1 MLSNLTAE
9 QRNSLQ
15 AMPQVLGLAADIAH
29 AAVTI
34 YLPGENKK
42 FFNVYKQEQPMTQ
55 VGNVRPDMTSRSLR
69 VCCKKMC
76 LLTASVNGLWACST
90 V

>member
-34 YLPGENKK
+34 YLRERIKS
-42 FFNVYKQEQPMTQ
+42 FLMFI
-55 VGNVRPDMTSRSLR
+55 SRSSR
-69 VCCKKMC
+69 
-76 LLTASVNGLWACST
+76 
-90 V
+90 

>member
-34 YLPGENKK
+34 YLPGAADDAGR
-42 FFNVYKQEQPMTQ
+42 QCS
-55 VGNVRPDMTSRSLR
+55 SRYDGA
-69 VCCKKMC
+69 
-76 LLTASVNGLWACST
+76 ASACG
-90 V
+90 

>member
-55 VGNVRPDMTSRSLR
+55 VGNVRPDMTVISAACRMLTSFPVPTLISCSL
-69 VCCKKMC
+69 
-76 LLTASVNGLWACST
+76 
-90 V
+90 

>member
-42 FFNVYKQEQPMTQ
+42 FFMFI
-55 VGNVRPDMTSRSLR
+55 SRSSR
-69 VCCKKMC
+69 
-76 LLTASVNGLWACST
+76 
-90 V
+90 

>member
-15 AMPQVLGLAADIAH
+15 AMQQSLGLAADIAH

-34 YLPGENKK
+34 YLPTENKK
-42 FFNVYKQEQPMTQ
+42 FINVYKQEQAMTQ
-55 VGNVRPDMTSRSLR
+55 VGNARPD
-69 VCCKKMC
+69 
-76 LLTASVNGLWACST
+76 LTGRLFP
-90 V
+90 

>member
-42 FFNVYKQEQPMTQ
+42 FFNVYKQEQP
-55 VGNVRPDMTSRSLR
+55 
-69 VCCKKMC
+69 
-76 LLTASVNGLWACST
+76 
-90 V
+90 

>member
-1 MLSNLTAE
+1 
-9 QRNSLQ
+9 
-15 AMPQVLGLAADIAH
+15 MPQVLGLAADIAH

-55 VGNVRPDMTSRSLR
+55 VGNVRPDMTGRR
-69 VCCKKMC
+69 VRAVEEPLVARVLQKMC

>member
-29 AAVTI
+29 AAE
-34 YLPGENKK
+34 PDSAGE
-42 FFNVYKQEQPMTQ
+42 
-55 VGNVRPDMTSRSLR
+55 R
-69 VCCKKMC
+69 
-76 LLTASVNGLWACST
+76 
-90 V
+90 

>member
-55 VGNVRPDMTSRSLR
+55 VGNVRH
-69 VCCKKMC
+69 
-76 LLTASVNGLWACST
+76 VNAGFDPNYAYAWPTCT
-90 V
+90 CG